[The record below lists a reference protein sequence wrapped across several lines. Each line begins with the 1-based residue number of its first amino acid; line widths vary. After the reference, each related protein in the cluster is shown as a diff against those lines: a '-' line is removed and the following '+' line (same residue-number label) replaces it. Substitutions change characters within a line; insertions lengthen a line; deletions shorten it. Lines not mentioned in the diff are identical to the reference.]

1 MNYRMGLIIGAMW
14 LGIFAGCGAQPGKT
28 MMTFSRGN
36 NPPPLQTVS
45 TAGDFAVYPNN
56 SVNPIV
62 RYELDRN
69 DKYGFVKNPGGDVVA
84 VVEKGG
90 QQTQIPLSGGLAT
103 AYYWKKS
110 ETK

>member
-1 MNYRMGLIIGAMW
+1 MNQRAWIIAATLWMGLVV
-14 LGIFAGCGAQPGKT
+14 GCGAQPGKT
-28 MMTFSRGN
+28 MMTLSRGG
-36 NPPPLQTVS
+36 NPPPLQSVS
-45 TAGDFAVYPNN
+45 QSGDFAVYPNN

-69 DKYGFVKNPGGDVVA
+69 DRYGFVKNPGGDVVA

-90 QQTQIPLSGGLAT
+90 QQTQIPLPGGLAT